1 MNYRG
6 SIKLRFKKINKFV
19 SFIKRTFLG
28 LITNI
33 EFKNVEYKEY
43 NIGDKI
49 GQLIIIP
56 YPEIQ
61 FNEISKLSDTDRGD
75 GGFGSTDA
83 KAVDAQEAPSKPR
96 RKRKSS
102 K

>member
-1 MNYRG
+1 MLEVGKYHV
-6 SIKLRFKKINKFV
+6 FKV
-19 SFIKRTFLG
+19 KRKSDLG
-28 LITNI
+28 FMLEADGN
-33 EFKNVEYKEY
+33 EVLMHFREASKEY

-83 KAVDAQEAPSKPR
+83 KVADVQETPSKPR